1 MGKAN
6 SKSSTAEP
14 RSKGLSVKCAPLA
27 RHLLSPTKFKLF
39 NKLAEQGQAKYLLK
53 KYMRVVQRTEDAVL
67 PSTVALGGEES
78 IYSLGDCGLFSA
90 VLAAYNNHWTDCEPH
105 QMTGGSV

>member
-6 SKSSTAEP
+6 SKSRTAKP
-14 RSKGLSVKCAPLA
+14 RSEGLSVKCVPLA
-27 RHLLSPTKFKLF
+27 RHLLPSTKFKLF
-39 NKLAEQGQAKYLLK
+39 NKLAEQGQVKCLLK

-67 PSTVALGGEES
+67 PSAVALGGEES
-78 IYSLGDCGLFSA
+78 IYSLGDFGLFSA
-90 VLAAYNNHWTDCEPH
+90 VLAAYKTTEYCEPH